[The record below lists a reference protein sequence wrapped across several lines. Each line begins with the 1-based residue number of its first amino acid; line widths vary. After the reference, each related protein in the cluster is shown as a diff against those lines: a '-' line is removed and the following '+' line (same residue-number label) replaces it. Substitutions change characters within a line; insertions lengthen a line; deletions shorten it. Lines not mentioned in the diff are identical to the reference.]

1 MTHHQ
6 SMTSAEFSARYQ
18 LIKPVAD
25 GKVRTLNAL
34 AVASGKVVMV
44 HYLVG
49 STDENNAVLA
59 RVRALPDIERLKVVE
74 TLDVEGHPVVVTQ
87 FLQGFESLDV
97 WMSSHT
103 PGGASAGAGAAKQIK
118 VTMRRPDAPQPRL
131 GSTQP
136 IRAGG
141 GGAGKVAPPPPPPP
155 VAPPPAAASATGSM
169 TQPMAATPKAP
180 PAPPP
185 AAPALPP
192 PPPPPP
198 APPRPAAPPA
208 SVSPPIAAP
217 VEKPAPPTPV
227 APPPPPP
234 PAAPGEFTRIFQMG
248 GLSTG
253 PDRSAP
259 SGPLYAPPVPG
270 VAPASQ
276 RPAMPTPPSAAPS
289 SPFMP
294 MPSVM
299 PPAPPAPG
307 AASATGMMSAP
318 KARTPEPAPVV
329 VPRVA
334 PPPPIPAAPLIPEP
348 RFGAV

>member
-49 STDENNAVLA
+49 STDENNAILA

-141 GGAGKVAPPPPPPP
+141 GGAGKVAPPP
-155 VAPPPAAASATGSM
+155 AAASATGSL

-185 AAPALPP
+185 AAPAVPP
-192 PPPPPP
+192 PSPPPAKNGGEFTRLFNSMAGNPANSAPRPASAPQAPPAPPFAPPPPPP
-198 APPRPAAPPA
+198 APPRPATPPA
-208 SVSPPIAAP
+208 SVSPPVSAP

-270 VAPASQ
+270 V
-276 RPAMPTPPSAAPS
+276 
-289 SPFMP
+289 
-294 MPSVM
+294 
-299 PPAPPAPG
+299 
-307 AASATGMMSAP
+307 
-318 KARTPEPAPVV
+318 
-329 VPRVA
+329 
-334 PPPPIPAAPLIPEP
+334 
-348 RFGAV
+348 

>member
-1 MTHHQ
+1 
-6 SMTSAEFSARYQ
+6 
-18 LIKPVAD
+18 
-25 GKVRTLNAL
+25 
-34 AVASGKVVMV
+34 
-44 HYLVG
+44 
-49 STDENNAVLA
+49 
-59 RVRALPDIERLKVVE
+59 
-74 TLDVEGHPVVVTQ
+74 
-87 FLQGFESLDV
+87 
-97 WMSSHT
+97 SHT

-141 GGAGKVAPPPPPPP
+141 GGAGKVPPPPPPP
-155 VAPPPAAASATGSM
+155 AKNGGEFTRLFNSMAGNPANSAPRPASAPQS
-169 TQPMAATPKAP
+169 P
-180 PAPPP
+180 PAPPF
-185 AAPALPP
+185 APA
-192 PPPPPP
+192 PPPP

-208 SVSPPIAAP
+208 SVSSPVSAP

-276 RPAMPTPPSAAPS
+276 RPA
-289 SPFMP
+289 
-294 MPSVM
+294 
-299 PPAPPAPG
+299 
-307 AASATGMMSAP
+307 
-318 KARTPEPAPVV
+318 
-329 VPRVA
+329 
-334 PPPPIPAAPLIPEP
+334 
-348 RFGAV
+348 